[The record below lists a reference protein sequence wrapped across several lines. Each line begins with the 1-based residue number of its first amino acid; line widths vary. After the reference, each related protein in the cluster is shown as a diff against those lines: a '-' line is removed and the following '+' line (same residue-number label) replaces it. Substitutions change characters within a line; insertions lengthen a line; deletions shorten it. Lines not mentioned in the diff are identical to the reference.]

1 MNPSRACC
9 CTASPCDCA
18 PSNATPIPYA
28 GTLGD
33 FTYTVDFPGSS
44 GGPFVQQRVNQVTTI
59 LRNHGPYGPDQDLC
73 AAGMFCDPPAGS
85 SCTAPL
91 AAIPNAV
98 ILDEDVEIETRSCGF
113 ALTNNVGVII
123 GYQWFPISGYCASV
137 GCPDAT
143 LFAEQWGN
151 GPYPRT
157 IGGIQVAPKWL
168 LGEIYSSAATIRFRR
183 NSTTGFAC
191 DLTSSTLDY
200 FGSPTVTAADCK
212 YLHRVPSGWPPCPGT
227 SSGNQCGQSS
237 GYGEAGLT
245 YSLPCVASS
254 CCCRS
259 ELRVRFTVAQRIDE
273 RYWATTN
280 PYPITVKPATSTQ
293 ASMTITAYY
302 YGCVDARLYSASSTQ
317 AALRSFTLDR
327 ASVTYA
333 SGLDSVSRYGIGDV
347 PSNPLPYVQV
357 SNCGPLGSPS
367 TSTVVVDDGCTF
379 CSGSTLTA
387 ESAMALGVPGAVSV
401 TRTTP

>member
-18 PSNATPIPYA
+18 PSNATPPSYA

-44 GGPFVQQRVNQVTTI
+44 GGPFVQQRVNQVTTR

-143 LFAEQWGN
+143 LFAEQWVN

-212 YLHRVPSGWPPCPGT
+212 YLHRVPSGWPPCPGA
-227 SSGNQCGQSS
+227 SLSNSCGQNS
-237 GYGEAGLT
+237 GYGGGGLT
-245 YSLPCVASS
+245 YSLPCVAST

-273 RYWATTN
+273 RYWATPTSL
-280 PYPITVKPATSTQ
+280 ITVKPATSTQ

-333 SGLDSVSRYGIGDV
+333 SGLDSVSRYGLGDV
-347 PSNPLPYVQV
+347 PSSPLPYVQV
-357 SNCGPLGSPS
+357 SDCGAIGSPS
-367 TSTVVVDDGCTF
+367 TSTVVTDDGCTF
-379 CSGSTLTA
+379 CSGSILTA

>member
-18 PSNATPIPYA
+18 PSNATPISYA

-59 LRNHGPYGPDQDLC
+59 LRNHGPYGPDLDLC
-73 AAGMFCDPPAGS
+73 AAGMYCDPPSGS

-113 ALTNNVGVII
+113 ALTNNVGVIV
-123 GYQWFPISGYCASV
+123 GYQWFPIPGYCESV
-137 GCPDAT
+137 GCSGAT
-143 LFAEQWGN
+143 LLAEQWGN

-168 LGEIYSSAATIRFRR
+168 LGDIYSSAATIRFRR

-212 YLHRVPSGWPPCPGT
+212 YLHRVPSGWPPCPGA
-227 SSGNQCGQSS
+227 SLSNSCGQNS
-237 GYGEAGLT
+237 GYGGGGLT
-245 YSLPCVASS
+245 YSLPCVAST

-273 RYWATTN
+273 RYWATTS

-333 SGLDSVSRYGIGDV
+333 SGIDSVSRYGLGDV
-347 PSNPLPYVQV
+347 PFSPLPYVQV
-357 SNCGPLGSPS
+357 SDCGAIGSPS
-367 TSTVVVDDGCTF
+367 TSTVVTDDGCTF
-379 CSGSTLTA
+379 CSGSILTA
-387 ESAMALGVPGAVSV
+387 ESAIAMGVPGAVSV

>member
-18 PSNATPIPYA
+18 PSTQTPISYA

-33 FTYTVDFPGSS
+33 FTYTVDFTGSS
-44 GGPFVQQRVNQVTTI
+44 GGPFVQSRVNQVTTR
-59 LRNHGPYGPDQDLC
+59 LRNHGPYDDGEC
-73 AAGMFCDPPAGS
+73 TAGMYCDPVFPS
-85 SCTAPL
+85 TCTPTL
-91 AAIPNAV
+91 AAIPNAL

-123 GYQWFPISGYCASV
+123 GYQWFPIPGYCASI
-137 GCPDAT
+137 GCSGDT
-143 LFAEQWGN
+143 LLADNWPN
-151 GPYPRT
+151 GPLPRT

-168 LGEIYSSAATIRFRR
+168 LGEIFSSAATIRFRR

-191 DLTSSTLDY
+191 DLTSSTNDY
-200 FGSPTVTAADCK
+200 FGSPTVTAAQCK

-245 YSLPCVASS
+245 YTLPCVASS

-273 RYWATTN
+273 RYWATPTST
-280 PYPITVKPATSTQ
+280 ISVKPATSTQ

-317 AALRSFTLDR
+317 PALRNFTLDR
-327 ASVTYA
+327 AAVSYA
-333 SGLDSVSRYGIGDV
+333 SGLDTVSRYGLGDV
-347 PSNPLPYVQV
+347 PSNPIPVVQV
-357 SNCGPLGSPS
+357 SDCGGAGSPS
-367 TSTVVVDDGCTF
+367 TSTVVSDDGCTF
-379 CSGSTLTA
+379 CSGSILTA
-387 ESAMALGVPGAVSV
+387 EGAMALGVPGAVSV

>member
-18 PSNATPIPYA
+18 PSTQTPIPYA

-44 GGPFVQQRVNQVTTI
+44 GGPFVQQRVNQVTTR
-59 LRNHGPYGPDQDLC
+59 LRNFGPYDDGEC
-73 AAGMFCDPPAGS
+73 TEGMYCDPPFGS

-91 AAIPNAV
+91 AAIPNAAL
-98 ILDEDVEIETRSCGF
+98 LDEDVEYETRSCGF

-123 GYQWFPISGYCASV
+123 GYQWFPIPGYCASV
-137 GCPDAT
+137 GCPGAT
-143 LFAEQWGN
+143 LLASEWAN
-151 GPYPRT
+151 GLFPRT

-183 NSTTGFAC
+183 NSTTGFSC

-200 FGSPTVTAADCK
+200 LGSPTVTAADCK

-227 SSGNQCGQSS
+227 SGSNQCKQNS

-273 RYWATTN
+273 RYWATPTSL
-280 PYPITVKPATSTQ
+280 ITVKPATSTQ

-333 SGLDSVSRYGIGDV
+333 SGLDSVSRYGLGDV
-347 PSNPLPYVQV
+347 PSSNPI
-357 SNCGPLGSPS
+357 PLVGAGCSYPGGSPS
-367 TSTVVVDDGCTF
+367 TSTVVTDEGCTF
-379 CSGSTLTA
+379 CSGSILTA

>member
-9 CTASPCDCA
+9 CTASPCDCS
-18 PSNATPIPYA
+18 PSTQTPIPYA

-44 GGPFVQQRVNQVTTI
+44 GGPFVQQRVNQVTTR
-59 LRNHGPYGPDQDLC
+59 LRNFGPYDDGEC
-73 AAGMFCDPPAGS
+73 IEGMYCDPPFGS

-123 GYQWFPISGYCASV
+123 GYQWFPIPGYCASV
-137 GCPDAT
+137 GCSGAT
-143 LFAEQWGN
+143 LLASQWAN
-151 GPYPRT
+151 GSTPRT

-168 LGEIYSSAATIRFRR
+168 LGDIYSSAATIRFRR
-183 NSTTGFAC
+183 NSTTGFSC

-227 SSGNQCGQSS
+227 SSSNSCGQNS
-237 GYGEAGLT
+237 GYGEGGLT
-245 YSLPCVASS
+245 YSLPCVAST

-273 RYWATTN
+273 RYWATTS

-333 SGLDSVSRYGIGDV
+333 SGLDSVSRYGLGDV

-357 SNCGPLGSPS
+357 SDCAAPGSPS
-367 TSTVVVDDGCTF
+367 TSTVVTDDGCTF
-379 CSGSTLTA
+379 CSGSILTA
-387 ESAMALGVPGAVSV
+387 ETAMAMGVPGAVSV